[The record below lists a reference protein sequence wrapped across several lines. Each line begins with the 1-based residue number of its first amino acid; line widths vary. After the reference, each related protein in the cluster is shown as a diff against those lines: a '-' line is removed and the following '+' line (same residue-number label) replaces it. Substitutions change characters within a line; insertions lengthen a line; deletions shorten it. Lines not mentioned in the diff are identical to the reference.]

1 MQLADQVALIT
12 GSARGIGR
20 ATARHLAQE
29 GANIVIADINA
40 AGAEEA
46 AAEIEDLGRQAIAV
60 HTDVTHPTQVQAM
73 VQRAIDTFGRLDILV
88 NNAGNATLTPLLDT
102 TFEEWDR
109 TIKIHLYGTFLCTQ
123 AAVRHMVTRRY
134 GRIVNISSV
143 SGLVGSAGRAAY
155 GAAKGG
161 IVTLTRVLAVE
172 LAAQGIRVNA
182 IAPGA
187 VETELSRNAWT
198 PADREGDFRLTPVKR
213 LGQPEDI
220 AHAVLFLCLPHSDYI
235 TGQVL
240 VVDGGFAIAGIQW
253 K

>member
-1 MQLADQVALIT
+1 MQLADHVALIT

-20 ATARHLAQE
+20 ATARRLAQE
-29 GANIVIADINA
+29 GANMVIADINA

-60 HTDVTHPTQVQAM
+60 HADVTHPTQVQAM

-88 NNAGNATLTPLLDT
+88 NT

-161 IVTLTRVLAVE
+161 IITLTRVLAVE
-172 LAAQGIRVNA
+172 LATQGIRVNA

-187 VETELSRNAWT
+187 VETELSRTAWT
-198 PADREGDFRLTPVKR
+198 PADREGYFRLTPVER

-220 AHAVLFLCLPHSDYI
+220 AHAVLFLCLPQSDYI

-240 VVDGGFAIAGIQW
+240 AVDGGFAIAGIQW